1 MSMSDDDQNS
11 EQRGD
16 VGGFH
21 IVGIG
26 ASAGGLQPL
35 EDFFDAIPDDSGMAF
50 VVVQHLSP
58 DFKSHMEDLLSRK
71 TRMAIH
77 RVENGMQVE
86 PNTVYL
92 IPPKMEMVIKGGRLL
107 LTEKGPDRSLSHPV
121 DQFFRSLADDAG
133 ALSVGIILSGTGSDG
148 SRGIRD
154 IHDAGG
160 LVVSQDAHTAKFDGM
175 PLNAQSTGAVHL
187 ILPPSDIAEA
197 LVRYTTEDLR
207 PAAME
212 AEETAAAMKEGA
224 NRIFQLLHQLHGID
238 FSHYKANTVGRRIQR
253 RIDLLG
259 LKDLDEYVALLNE
272 DSTEL
277 NDLYKDLLIGV
288 TKFFRDPEAFSVLEN
303 EVIPRLFSDRDRD
316 HTIRVWVAGC
326 ASGEEAYSIAML
338 LDEEAERRGVRPEFK
353 IFATDA
359 HHVSLNTAAKGIY
372 PEEAFAEVTEE
383 RLGRYF
389 NRQLD
394 GFQVTPE
401 LRKHIV
407 FAPHNLINDAPF
419 TQMDLVTCRNLLIY
433 LQPIAQ
439 RKALSMF
446 HFALKASGTLFLG
459 PSETPGEIADEFQT
473 INKRWRFYRKRRD
486 VRLPM
491 ETRLPLATSNSSLMS
506 PQVVAPTVKS
516 PRVDP
521 SMLAMYDRLLD
532 RRMPPSILIDEEYEI
547 LHIFGGAERYL
558 QPRGGRPSN
567 NLLAIAVE
575 SLRSRLAGA
584 LQHAARKNDVVQ
596 YTGIQIN
603 KDGNEETVHLLVEP
617 IIDHASGAHN
627 LLVEFAPVTEMRPTV
642 SEDGQ
647 VDVNRA
653 DMERITT
660 LESDLRYAQ
669 ENLQAT
675 IEEMETSNEELH
687 ATNEEL
693 MASNEELQ
701 STNEELHSVN
711 EELYTV
717 NAEYQR
723 RVEELAE
730 SNADMDNLL
739 ATTRVGVIFLD
750 TDLRI
755 RRFTPEMARL
765 FQLMEHDIGRS
776 IEGFSHYLDYEEL
789 HDELQTALEKVQE
802 REFFASHRAGIPYL
816 VRVLPYRS
824 DDKVEGLVVTLVDIK
839 SLRKAEAEV
848 EKFKFMAESSAD
860 PMLLLNSDSRI
871 EYANP
876 NACETLQYS
885 RDTLQTMTL
894 KDIDEGFDSEKFPA
908 LFATAATA
916 TVPKFETDWR
926 RQDGTTLP
934 VEVSI
939 SRVDIGDRSLL
950 FANIRDITERR
961 DSEVEMRLRTTAMDS
976 ATSGILISDANKP
989 DLPITYANPAFYR
1002 LTGYD
1007 ENEVIGRNCR
1017 FLQGKGTKEKH
1028 VRTLR
1033 DAIRNQK
1040 ECKVTIKNYRRDGSW
1055 FWNDL
1060 HVSPVF
1066 DERGILR
1073 NYVGVQHDVTA
1084 EIEAR
1089 DRSRSET
1096 KRIAA
1101 IMNATAEGMYG
1112 VNLDGSCTFANSAC
1126 VGMLGYESVDE
1137 LIGRNMHQLIHS
1149 MAVDGT
1155 PTPEKQCQIHL
1166 VTKTGDGTHVDD
1178 EVFWRKDGSC
1188 FPVEYRSEPLYK
1200 QDDLTGAVVSFQDI
1214 SERLAVAG
1222 QLEQLG
1228 AMIDASHDAIIIWE
1242 LDGGIVQWN
1251 TGAVRLYGFEAQ
1263 EAVGRITHSLF
1274 KTSHPDGWQAV
1285 RSSLIEQGDW
1295 VGILEHQT
1303 KEGETLS
1310 VSSRHQLL
1318 TLSDGQRY
1326 VLEINRDYSEQARV
1340 QETLQNANK
1349 AFQQANEA
1357 KTQFL
1362 ANISHELR
1370 TPMTAVLGFAEMLK
1384 GHSDDSEYRDKV
1396 ATITRNGQYLLALL
1410 NDILDLSKI
1419 EAGKM
1424 DVKRESVSVPKL
1436 IEDVQ
1441 ALMDNR
1447 SEEEGVPLTF
1457 EFMTDVPSFVTAD
1470 RTRIRQILVNLIGNA
1485 LKFTDEGT
1493 VRVQVDFA
1501 SDHVDKSVATLT
1513 NSGAGNYLRVQ
1524 VIDTGIG
1531 MTQEQ
1536 VDALFQPFAQ
1546 ASAETSRKFG
1556 GTGLG
1561 LSISRRLAEAMGGS
1575 ISVESEF
1582 RRGSTFAL
1590 CLPVS
1595 DTQRKSM
1602 GRPKIGKTEI
1612 QPDQLINDVLPGI
1625 NARILLA
1632 DDRRDVWRVARYF
1645 LEKCGAEVEIA
1656 EDGRQAVD
1664 AVNRSN
1670 AEGNPFNLILMDM
1683 QMPIMT
1689 GQEAVA
1695 ALRHQGCRLPIIAL
1709 TADAMEG
1716 ERESCL
1722 AIGCDEYSPKPIDGP
1737 VLMRLVK
1744 KLIDKGRSEHTTD
1757 G

>member
-1 MSMSDDDQNS
+1 MSTSSGRQESDHPEDLTS
-11 EQRGD
+11 PHT
-16 VGGFH
+16 FH
-21 IVGIG
+21 VVGIG
-26 ASAGGLQPL
+26 ASAGGLEPL
-35 EDFFDAIPDDSGMAF
+35 EVFFDTVPDDTGMAF

-58 DFKSHMEDLLSRK
+58 DFKSHMKDLLSRR
-71 TRMAIH
+71 TGMVIR

-92 IPPKMEMVIKGGRLL
+92 IPPKMEMVIKQRRLL

-121 DQFFRSLADDAG
+121 DQFFRSLAEEVG
-133 ALSVGIILSGTGSDG
+133 SLGIGIILSGTGSDG
-148 SRGIRD
+148 SRGIRY

-160 LVVSQDAHTAKFDGM
+160 LVISQDAHTAKFDGM

-187 ILPPSDIAEA
+187 VLPPTEIAET
-197 LVRYTTEDLR
+197 LVRYVTEKIQ
-207 PAAME
+207 PSVMA
-212 AEETAAAMKEGA
+212 AEETAAAMKEGV
-224 NRIFQLLHQLHGID
+224 NRVFQLLHQLHGID

-259 LKDLDEYVALLNE
+259 LNGLDEYVGMLNE
-272 DSTEL
+272 NSTEL

-288 TKFFRDPEAFSVLEN
+288 TKFFRDPEAFAVLKSEI
-303 EVIPRLFSDRDRD
+303 IPRLFSDRDPD
-316 HTIRVWVAGC
+316 QPIRVWVAGC

-338 LDEEAERRGVRPEFK
+338 LDAEAQRRQVRPEFK

-359 HHVSLNTAAKGIY
+359 HHVSLNTAAKGVY
-372 PEEAFAEVTEE
+372 PEESFSEMSAELVE
-383 RLGRYF
+383 RYF
-389 NRQLD
+389 KRQID

-401 LRKHIV
+401 LRNHIV

-433 LQPIAQ
+433 LQPVAQ

-446 HFALKASGTLFLG
+446 HFALKASGILFLG

-473 INKRWRFYRKRRD
+473 IHKRWRFYQKRRD

-491 ETRLPLATSNSSLMS
+491 ETRLPLATSNSGLMS
-506 PQVVAPTVKS
+506 IQPMMPAAKTS
-516 PRVDP
+516 RVDP

-532 RRMPPSILIDEEYEI
+532 RRMPPSILVDEEYEI

-567 NLLAIAVE
+567 NLLTTAVE

-596 YTGIQIN
+596 YTGTKIN
-603 KDGNEETVHLLVEP
+603 EDGQEETVHLLVEP
-617 IIDHASGAHN
+617 MVDHASGSHN
-627 LLVEFAPVTEMRPTV
+627 LLVEFAPVTDMRSTV
-642 SEDGQ
+642 SEVGQ
-647 VDVNRA
+647 VDVMQA
-653 DMERITT
+653 DQERITT
-660 LESDLRYAQ
+660 LESDLRYSQ

-687 ATNEEL
+687 ASNEEL

-755 RRFTPEMARL
+755 RRFTPEIARL

-776 IEGFSHYLDYEEL
+776 IEGFSHYLDSEEL
-789 HDELQTALEKVQE
+789 LAELKEALEKIQE
-802 REFFASHRAGIPYL
+802 REFFTSDRSGIPYL
-816 VRVLPYRS
+816 VRILPYRTE
-824 DDKVEGLVVTLVDIK
+824 DKVEGLVVTLIDIK

-848 EKFKFMAESSAD
+848 ETFKFMVESSTD
-860 PMLLLNSDSRI
+860 PMLLLNSETDI

-876 NACETLQYS
+876 KACETLQYS
-885 RDTLQTMTL
+885 QDALQSMKLKQIDPQLDT
-894 KDIDEGFDSEKFPA
+894 E
-908 LFATAATA
+908 LFQPLLSAATES
-916 TVPKFETDWR
+916 VPKFEAEWR
-926 RQDGTTLP
+926 RQDGTTFP
-934 VEVSI
+934 VEVSV
-939 SRVDIGDRSLL
+939 SRVDIGKRRLL

-961 DSEVEMRLRTTAMDS
+961 NSEVEMRLRTLAMDS
-976 ATSGILISDANKP
+976 VTSGILISDALKP
-989 DLPITYANPAFYR
+989 DMPITYANPAFYR
-1002 LTGYD
+1002 LTGYEKD
-1007 ENEVIGRNCR
+1007 EIIGRNCR
-1017 FLQGKGTKEKH
+1017 FLQGPGTSEKQI
-1028 VRTLR
+1028 RKLR
-1033 DAIRNQK
+1033 EAIRNQK
-1040 ECKVTIKNYRRDGSW
+1040 ECQVTIKNYRKDGGY

-1066 DERGILR
+1066 DERGVLR

-1084 EIEAR
+1084 QVEAR
-1089 DRSRSET
+1089 DRSRSEM
-1096 KRIAA
+1096 KRIAS

-1112 VNLDGSCTFANSAC
+1112 MDDEGKCSFANSAC
-1126 VGMLGYESVDE
+1126 VDMLGYEKEDD
-1137 LIGRNMHQLIHS
+1137 LIGRNMHDLIHYK
-1149 MAVDGT
+1149 AADGT
-1155 PTPEKQCQIHL
+1155 PSPEDKCPIY
-1166 VTKTGDGTHVDD
+1166 VAMKTGDGTHVDD
-1178 EVFWRKDGSC
+1178 EVFWRKDGTC
-1188 FPVEYRSEPLYK
+1188 FRVEYRSEPLYEK
-1200 QDDLTGAVVSFQDI
+1200 GKLTGAVISFQDI
-1214 SERLAVAG
+1214 SERLAVAS
-1222 QLEQLG
+1222 QLEQMG

-1242 LDGGIVQWN
+1242 LNGGIVQWN
-1251 TGAVRLYGFEAQ
+1251 TGAVRLYGFQAEEAIGKVTQ
-1263 EAVGRITHSLF
+1263 SLL
-1274 KTSHPDGWQAV
+1274 KTSHPDGLSAM
-1285 RSSLIEQGDW
+1285 RSQLVEQGDW
-1295 VGILEHQT
+1295 VGILEHYT
-1303 KEGETLS
+1303 KQGEAIA

-1318 TLSDGQRY
+1318 TLSDGRRY
-1326 VLEINRDYSEQARV
+1326 VLEINRDYSEQARI
-1340 QETLQNANK
+1340 QETLENANV

-1384 GHSDDSEYRDKV
+1384 GHSDDAEYRDKV
-1396 ATITRNGQYLLALL
+1396 ATITRNAQYLLALL

-1424 DVKRESVSVPKL
+1424 DIKHESVSVPKL

-1457 EFMTDVPSFVTAD
+1457 QFVSDVPSFVTAD
-1470 RTRIRQILVNLIGNA
+1470 RIRIRQILVNLIGNA
-1485 LKFTDEGT
+1485 LKFTDEGS
-1493 VRVQVDFA
+1493 VHVQVDVA
-1501 SDHVDKSVATLT
+1501 SKDADKSVSAL
-1513 NSGAGNYLRVQ
+1513 SDGGAEHYLRIQ

-1531 MTQEQ
+1531 MTQQQ
-1536 VDALFQPFAQ
+1536 VDTLFQPFTQ
-1546 ASAETSRKFG
+1546 ASPETSRKFG

-1561 LSISRRLAEAMGGS
+1561 LSISRRLAQAMGGL
-1575 ISVESEF
+1575 ISVESEY
-1582 RRGSTFAL
+1582 RKGSTFVL
-1590 CLPVS
+1590 WLPV
-1595 DTQRKSM
+1595 TPAQRETM
-1602 GRPKIGKTEI
+1602 GRPQVGKTGNKPATMS
-1612 QPDQLINDVLPGI
+1612 QQTLPSLD
-1625 NARILLA
+1625 ARILLA

-1670 AEGNPFNLILMDM
+1670 AEGRPFSLILMDM

-1695 ALRHQGCRLPIIAL
+1695 ALRKQGCKLPIIAL

-1737 VLMRLVK
+1737 KLMRLVK
-1744 KLIDKGRSEHTTD
+1744 RMIDERS
-1757 G
+1757 